1 MIRQPLRTNGTS
13 NVDKNAAHVQ
23 THVMGKRLHG
33 RHSTGTISFSA
44 PNSWWRELICLP
56 TRQLILP
63 CIHVRGSEN
72 HNISSAYAISQSR
85 AASHII
91 AALSFM
97 QMVYIT
103 YGRYGQSINHKHI
116 RGILLVAVLLRKTIP
131 TPQTTYV
138 NQLHQPIIHHQSSA
152 NPRKPQYDYTA
163 YPRHPCTCIHTLHD
177 PS

>member
-1 MIRQPLRTNGTS
+1 MIRQPLRTNGTG

-23 THVMGKRLHG
+23 THVMGSACNG
-33 RHSTGTISFSA
+33 RHSTGAISFSA

-63 CIHVRGSEN
+63 CIHSRGSAN

-116 RGILLVAVLLRKTIP
+116 RGILLVAVSLRENNFHPQP
-131 TPQTTYV
+131 TYI
-138 NQLHQPIIHHQSSA
+138 NQLPPPIIHHQSSA
-152 NPRKPQYDYTA
+152 NPRKPQYDPAA